1 MLAAPAPSAPTIF
14 WQDVPCPLCGG
25 EKALRFVAATDP
37 LGEPGTLFQVVRCQ
51 ACGLCYTN
59 PRPDPASIGFFY
71 PADYGPHHRKQAR
84 RLTLPF
90 LSRRESDRRTLPW
103 HGEGRL
109 LDYGCGRGAFLD
121 RMARRGWQVLGI
133 DFSETAVASVR
144 ENYNLPPLLGTLPH
158 PALGPSS
165 LDVVTMWH
173 VLEHLPDPLHT
184 LRHAREVLAPAG
196 KLCVEVP
203 ALDSWAY
210 RVFGPDWFGLEL
222 PRHLTHF
229 TSDTLRAMLE

>member
-1 MLAAPAPSAPTIF
+1 S
-14 WQDVPCPLCGG
+14 
-25 EKALRFVAATDP
+25 
-37 LGEPGTLFQVVRCQ
+37 VVWR
-51 ACGLCYTN
+51 
-59 PRPDPASIGFFY
+59 
-71 PADYGPHHRKQAR
+71 
-84 RLTLPF
+84 
-90 LSRRESDRRTLPW
+90 
-103 HGEGRL
+103 GEGRS
-109 LDYGCGRGAFLD
+109 LDVGGGRGAFLD

-144 ENYNLPPLLGTLPH
+144 ENYNLPALVGTLPH

-165 LDVVTMWH
+165 FDVVTMWQ
-173 VLEHLPDPLHT
+173 VVEHLHDPLHT

-229 TSDTLRAMLE
+229 TSDTLRAMLEKAGFAVTGLRR